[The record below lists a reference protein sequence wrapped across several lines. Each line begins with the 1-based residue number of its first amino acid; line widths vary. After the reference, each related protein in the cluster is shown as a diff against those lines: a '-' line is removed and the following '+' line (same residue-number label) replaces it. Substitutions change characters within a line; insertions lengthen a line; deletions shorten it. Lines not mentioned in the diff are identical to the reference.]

1 MSQPVIAYRSVV
13 ALDVGI
19 LLRVARLNKIQSDAS
34 FLGPCSELCADK
46 FGAVIASYS
55 LRLSTPFN
63 DLVQRAYHTFSR
75 QRQINF
81 HTWGFAVEVVN
92 QIENPKA
99 APIR

>member
-1 MSQPVIAYRSVV
+1 MSQPVIACRSVV

-19 LLRVARLNKIQSDAS
+19 LLRVARLNKVQSDTP
-34 FLGPCSELCADK
+34 FLGPSSEPCADK
-46 FGAVIASYS
+46 FGVVIASCS

-63 DLVQRAYHTFSR
+63 DLIQRTYHTFSR

-81 HTWGFAVEVVN
+81 HTQGFAVEVVN